1 VEALKAKEK
10 EEKHLEQIKLRRE
23 QNTQRREKLKLLAGK
38 KKRLTEQIQLLTAQL
53 GGEEDVGDI
62 SEQLPP
68 FEEQQESGQESRA
81 FMRQQLLEQGQH
93 IARLE
98 LQNKELSL
106 SLSLVQ
112 SAKDAALMQRKAVK
126 REEKAIQAEAG
137 REKKGGQI
145 EDTSRLHELKELRR
159 EKIRLEALVK
169 AQGSLDVKIAKEMEE
184 LRRDNSRLE
193 AEVKVHESQE
203 DKLTRELEELR
214 KKNSRLEAAVKGQG
228 GLEVKNMEELV
239 ELRIEKSRLEA
250 ALKSQGVTG
259 SLEDELRKSQA
270 ALEVKLAEIH
280 RLQNELTEG

>member
-23 QNTQRREKLKLLAGK
+23 QNAQRREKLKLLAGK

-53 GGEEDVGDI
+53 DGEEDSGEI

-68 FEEQQESGQESRA
+68 FEEQRGSEQESGA
-81 FMRQQLLEQGQH
+81 LMRQQLLEQGQH

-98 LQNKELSL
+98 SQNKELSL

-112 SAKDAALMQRKAVK
+112 SAKDAALMQRKEAEAR
-126 REEKAIQAEAG
+126 REEKG
-137 REKKGGQI
+137 VQI
-145 EDTSRLHELKELRR
+145 EETPRLQELKELRR

-184 LRRDNSRLE
+184 LRRENSRIE
-193 AEVKVHESQE
+193 AEVKVHGSME
-203 DKLTRELEELR
+203 DKLTKELQELR
-214 KKNSRLEAAVKGQG
+214 KKNSRLEAVVRGQG
-228 GLEVKNMEELV
+228 GIEVKNMEELV
-239 ELRIEKSRLEA
+239 ELRMEKSRLEA
-250 ALKSQGVTG
+250 ALKSQGGTGTG
-259 SLEDELRKSQA
+259 SLEDELGKSQA

>member
-1 VEALKAKEK
+1 MMKKALPDTRAGRL
-10 EEKHLEQIKLRRE
+10 HRAGSVPAWKLSK
-23 QNTQRREKLKLLAGK
+23 QNEQRREKLKLLTGK

-53 GGEEDVGDI
+53 GGEKDLGEI
-62 SEQLPP
+62 SEQLST
-68 FEEQQESGQESRA
+68 FEEQQESEQESRG

-98 LQNKELSL
+98 SQNKELSL

-112 SAKDAALMQRKAVK
+112 SAKDAALMHRKEAEAR
-126 REEKAIQAEAG
+126 REE
-137 REKKGGQI
+137 KGGQI
-145 EDTSRLHELKELRR
+145 EDRSRLQELKELRR

-193 AEVKVHESQE
+193 TEVKFHGSME
-203 DKLTRELEELR
+203 DKLTKELQELR
-214 KKNSRLEAAVKGQG
+214 KKNSRLEAVVRGQG

-239 ELRIEKSRLEA
+239 ELRMEKSRLEA
-250 ALKSQGVTG
+250 ALKSQEG
-259 SLEDELRKSQA
+259 SLEYELRKSQA